1 MWDKQLTDLDMAM
14 QVAVNQHMTQKNG
27 VGMGGAVGTYGG
39 TSAAVPGVS
48 ADTKPQRTVYIGNC
62 KNPISEQSLTDFLNN
77 LVVKVPG
84 RKNATMMPIHN
95 CSVNGA
101 KCYAFVEFTNI
112 QDTDICIC
120 MDGCAHN
127 GHVLRIRRPKTYAPP
142 AGYDEANK
150 TKYRIPGLIGTH
162 VEDGPNK
169 IFLGNIP
176 KHLGDLEVQE
186 IASSIG
192 ELSAFTLV
200 RDLVT
205 GEPKG
210 YAFFSY
216 RNPALTSVAVA
227 ALEGLPVAG
236 VQLSCKQS
244 HAAQA
249 ASGMMAALAAGVEMP
264 AAVLDPQMMQM
275 LQTGMQNAAALIPGA
290 LPPAPAAAG
299 AGGPAMVPI
308 GVPSRVLQFENMV
321 EEAELKDDEEYAE
334 ILEDI
339 EEECKKYGPLARSV
353 VIPRPG
359 MANPADVGKIFLEY
373 QSVESAIKAATEVAR
388 RQFNGRVIVVN
399 YINEVDWQAKAL
411 NYPV

>member
-1 MWDKQLTDLDMAM
+1 MTDLDIKM
-14 QVAVNQHMTQKNG
+14 QAAVSQHMTQKNG

-39 TSAAVPGVS
+39 TSASIPGGVS

-62 KNPISEQSLTDFLNN
+62 KHPISEQSLTEYLNN

-84 RKNATMMPIHN
+84 RTNASMSPIHN
-95 CSVNGA
+95 CSVNSA

-120 MDGCAHN
+120 MDGCAHS

-142 AGYDEANK
+142 PGYDESNK

-186 IASSIG
+186 IAASIG

-216 RNPALTSVAVA
+216 SNPSLTSVAVA

-236 VQLSCKQS
+236 VKLSCKQS

-249 ASGMMAALAAGVEMP
+249 ATGMMAVLAGAGQSG
-264 AAVLDPQMMQM
+264 AAIDPQMMQM
-275 LQTGMQNAAALIPGA
+275 LQAGMQNAAAVLPGGA
-290 LPPAPAAAG
+290 VVPTAPMPTATAG
-299 AGGPAMVPI
+299 APSMVPI

-334 ILEDI
+334 IVEDI
-339 EEECKKYGPLARSV
+339 EEECMKYGPLARKV

-359 MANPADVGKIFLEY
+359 SAAEPSDVGKIFLEY
-373 QSVESAIKAATEVAR
+373 KDVGSAIKAATEIAR
-388 RQFNGRVIVVN
+388 RQFNQRVIVVN
-399 YINEVDWQAKAL
+399 YVNEVDWQAKAL
-411 NYPV
+411 NYPG